1 MQEVHVGKVYKHFK
15 GHQYLVLCIAMQTET
30 NETMVIYQDLH
41 DQDKIY
47 ARPYDMF
54 ISKVDKEKYPY
65 IQQIYRFQEVLLLE
79 LFFPDME
86 RMDFADAGILVA
98 LADDQHGLR
107 LVCLLYTSRCV

>member
-15 GHQYLVLCIAMQTET
+15 GHQYLVLCIAMHTET

-54 ISKVDKEKYPY
+54 ISKVDKEN
-65 IQQIYRFQEVLLLE
+65 IHIYNRFIVFKRYSRVPLL
-79 LFFPDME
+79 F
-86 RMDFADAGILVA
+86 I
-98 LADDQHGLR
+98 
-107 LVCLLYTSRCV
+107 S